1 MFLLHLSIA
10 LKIPIAK
17 RVTFQKTRFE
27 VIKDKKNGQKK
38 FQPKLQVRLKLAIIW
53 VSQQLQ
59 NANMIRL
66 SAFSFSM
73 LFLNYR
79 LLLKKRV
86 NLWPFSFFRISK
98 SISPLP
104 KCAAKSGRVARFK

>member
-38 FQPKLQVRLKLAIIW
+38 FQPKLQVRLKLAII
-53 VSQQLQ
+53 
-59 NANMIRL
+59 
-66 SAFSFSM
+66 
-73 LFLNYR
+73 
-79 LLLKKRV
+79 
-86 NLWPFSFFRISK
+86 
-98 SISPLP
+98 
-104 KCAAKSGRVARFK
+104 